1 MSNEFKKT
9 SSKGQI
15 PFIELNGRQIA
26 DSNMIIEHLKA
37 HFKLAI
43 DGKLNSMERA
53 HFRAYTILIEE
64 SLVRLEFDENLL

>member
-1 MSNEFKKT
+1 
-9 SSKGQI
+9 
-15 PFIELNGRQIA
+15 
-26 DSNMIIEHLKA
+26 LKN

-64 SLVRLEFDENLL
+64 SLHR